1 MACGI
6 VTVMA
11 SRALEERLEQ
21 LRESYRARLGE
32 KLDALDATLR
42 RALQDASAAS
52 TDELWAVAHNL
63 AGTAG
68 SYGFKDLAKA
78 VREMEDM
85 VAPFRGGESLPK
97 SVGEG
102 LVLLMSDARRLAA

>member
-1 MACGI
+1 
-6 VTVMA
+6 MA

-21 LRESYRARLGE
+21 LRVSYRARLGE

-42 RALQDASAAS
+42 RALQDATPASAG
-52 TDELWAVAHNL
+52 ELWAVAHNL

-68 SYGFKDLAKA
+68 SYGFKDLAAA
-78 VREMEDM
+78 VREMESM
-85 VAPFRGGESLPK
+85 VAPFREGEALPK

-102 LVLLMSDARRLAA
+102 LVLLLADARRLAD

>member
-1 MACGI
+1 
-6 VTVMA
+6 MA

-21 LRESYRARLGE
+21 LRVSYSARLGE

-42 RALQDASAAS
+42 RALQDGTPAACE
-52 TDELWAVAHNL
+52 ELWAVAHNL

-68 SYGFKDLAKA
+68 SYGFKQLARA
-78 VREMEDM
+78 VREMENI
-85 VAPFRGGESLPK
+85 VAPFRTGEGLPK

-102 LVLLMSDARRLAA
+102 LVLLMADARRLAD

>member
-6 VTVMA
+6 VVGMA

-21 LRESYRARLGE
+21 LRVSYRARLGE

-42 RALQDASAAS
+42 RALQDATPSA
-52 TDELWAVAHNL
+52 TEELWAVAHNL

-68 SYGFKDLAKA
+68 SYGFKDLAQA
-78 VREMEDM
+78 VREMESM
-85 VAPFRGGESLPK
+85 LAPFRGAQPLPK

-102 LVLLMSDARRLAA
+102 LVLLMADARRLAD

>member
-6 VTVMA
+6 VTGMP

-21 LRESYRARLGE
+21 LRVSYRARLDE

-42 RALQDASAAS
+42 RALQDGGSAAI
-52 TDELWAVAHNL
+52 DELWAVAHNL

-68 SYGFKDLAKA
+68 SYGFKKLAEA
-78 VREMEDM
+78 VREMESM
-85 VAPFRGGESLPK
+85 AAPFRGADSLPK
-97 SVGEG
+97 PVCEG
-102 LVLLMSDARRLAA
+102 LVLLLADARRLAD